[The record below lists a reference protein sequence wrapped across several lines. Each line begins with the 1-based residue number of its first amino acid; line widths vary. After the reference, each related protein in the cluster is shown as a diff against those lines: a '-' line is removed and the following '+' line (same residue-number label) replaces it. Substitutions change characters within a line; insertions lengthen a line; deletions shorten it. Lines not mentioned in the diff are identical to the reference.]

1 MVKTVVNDKKGL
13 VSSAGSGLTFENA
26 VTHSGALTTSSDAGL
41 GTASVMVATRPS
53 VTNLGADGEI
63 PITSAY
69 AQVDAN
75 GSARAGIRFAGA
87 GTAGQLLVVE
97 NSGGEKL
104 TFDASDSLLTGF
116 NGSGDVMVA
125 GGLYLFCSN
134 GTTWTFIG
142 GGAATDTL
150 GLQAS

>member
-1 MVKTVVNDKKGL
+1 VSEACKEEDIMVKTVVNDKKGL
-13 VSSAGSGLTFENA
+13 VQSVGSGLTFENA

-41 GTASVMVATRPS
+41 GTASILV
-53 VTNLGADGEI
+53 GEI

-69 AQVDAN
+69 AQVDAA